1 MEQGY
6 IKLFRQIVDWEWY
19 DDIPTCRLFIH
30 LLLKVNHV
38 DRNWQGKK
46 IERGSCI
53 TSFASLNAETKLSV
67 EQIKRA
73 LKNLQK
79 TGEIKKISTNQ
90 NTLIIVTKYDDYQ
103 CFANADNKQTTN
115 EQQEDNM
122 QKTNEQQEDNMQ
134 KTNEQQTDNKR
145 TTTNNNVK
153 NIKNDKNNNNLYCSS
168 DEEREMNQIIRTI
181 IEILNI
187 ETEKE
192 FSPDAKLTRKLIQ
205 EKLNAGYSLADFKCV
220 IEKKCDAWKADPVMK
235 SYLKPSILFGN
246 KFDEYLNE

>member
-38 DRNWQGKK
+38 DRNWRGKK

-79 TGEIKKISTNQ
+79 TGEIKKN
-90 NTLIIVTKYDDYQ
+90 L
-103 CFANADNKQTTN
+103 NKPKHAHN
-115 EQQEDNM
+115 RY
-122 QKTNEQQEDNMQ
+122 K
-134 KTNEQQTDNKR
+134 
-145 TTTNNNVK
+145 
-153 NIKNDKNNNNLYCSS
+153 
-168 DEEREMNQIIRTI
+168 IR
-181 IEILNI
+181 
-187 ETEKE
+187 
-192 FSPDAKLTRKLIQ
+192 
-205 EKLNAGYSLADFKCV
+205 
-220 IEKKCDAWKADPVMK
+220 
-235 SYLKPSILFGN
+235 
-246 KFDEYLNE
+246 